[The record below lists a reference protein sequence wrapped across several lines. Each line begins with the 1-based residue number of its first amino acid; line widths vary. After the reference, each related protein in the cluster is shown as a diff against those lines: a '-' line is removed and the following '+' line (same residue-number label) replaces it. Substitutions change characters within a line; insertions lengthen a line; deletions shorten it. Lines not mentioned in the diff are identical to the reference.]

1 VTQSLIPNPQFP
13 VTAIFLAA
21 GTSSRY
27 GNGINKLLLPFD
39 GELVVQRSLRNV
51 IEAGVQR
58 IIVVTGHERERIEA
72 AVKDL
77 AGLNAT
83 DQVAQRSNLPGLA
96 FTHNPDYREGEM
108 ISSIKAGLRAISPLL
123 HGDGSG
129 VRPAALIT
137 LADQPLLPPQ
147 LIRRVITAFQNNCGH
162 IIAPRFN
169 GQRGHPVLL
178 HSRFFEEALTLPNG
192 AFLRELLKRHPEAV
206 THLQVNTDVVLRDVD
221 TPAAY
226 AEALDA
232 LKPYGP

>member
-1 VTQSLIPNPQFP
+1 MTKPINQSTTHPHTQPQI
-13 VTAIFLAA
+13 TAIFLAA

-51 IEAGVQR
+51 IEADVQR
-58 IIVVTGHERERIEA
+58 IIVVTGHDRERIEA
-72 AVKDL
+72 AV
-77 AGLNAT
+77 NA
-83 DQVAQRSNLPGLA
+83 VARDWVGLA

-108 ISSIKAGLRAISPLL
+108 ISSIKAGLRAISPLV

-129 VRPAALIT
+129 LRPAALIT

-178 HSRFFEEALTLPNG
+178 HARFLEEALALPSS

-221 TPAAY
+221 TPETY
-226 AEALDA
+226 AEAISL
-232 LKPYGP
+232 LSHHRSLSCE